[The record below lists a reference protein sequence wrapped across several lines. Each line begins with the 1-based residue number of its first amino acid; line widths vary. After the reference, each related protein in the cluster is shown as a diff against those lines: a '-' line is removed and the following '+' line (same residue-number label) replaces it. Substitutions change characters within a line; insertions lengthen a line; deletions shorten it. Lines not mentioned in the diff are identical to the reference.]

1 MALLVLALCC
11 FAQPPS
17 LDLNNREDWPRRRA
31 EILAGLKAAM
41 GEFPEKGDPLDVR
54 FLEKHEHDT
63 YLRHKLTYGTEN
75 GDRVPAWLLIP
86 KGKPPAGKWPA
97 VLCLHQTVAIGK
109 DEPVG
114 LGKRE
119 ELHYAKHL
127 AERGYVTLAPDYPSF
142 GEYRYDFA
150 KSKWASGSLK
160 AVYNNQR
167 ALDLLGDRPEV
178 DAKRLGVIGHSLGG
192 HNALFTA
199 VFDERLRACVSNCGF
214 TSFPRYYGGKIAGW
228 TSDRYMPRL
237 KTVYKLDPARVPF
250 DFPQVLAA
258 IAPRAVL
265 ASAPLQDDNFDVQGV
280 RDCIRQAR
288 PIFGLLGAEDHLQ
301 AYYPDCGHRFP
312 AEARKVAYAFLD
324 KHLKEAR

>member
-1 MALLVLALCC
+1 MEFFLVVVLALG
-11 FAQPPS
+11 QPPA
-17 LDLNNREDWPRRRA
+17 LDICDPVNWPARRT
-31 EILAGLKAAM
+31 EILAGMKAAM
-41 GEFPEKGDPLDVR
+41 GEFPAKGDPLDVR
-54 FLEKHEHDT
+54 ISQKHEHESYT
-63 YLRHKLTYGTEN
+63 RYKLTYGTEN

-86 KGKPPAGKWPA
+86 KGKPPGGKWPA

-119 ELHYAKHL
+119 ELQYAKHL
-127 AERGYVTLAPDYPSF
+127 TERGYVTLAPDYPSF
-142 GEYRYDFA
+142 GEYRYDFT

-160 AVYNNQR
+160 AVYNNRR
-167 ALDLLGDRPEV
+167 AVDLLVERPEV
-178 DAKRLGVIGHSLGG
+178 DAKNIGVIGHSLGG
-192 HNALFTA
+192 HTALFTA

-214 TSFPRYYGGKIAGW
+214 TSFPKYYGGKIAGW

-265 ASAPLQDDNFDVQGV
+265 ASSPMHDDNFAVEGV
-280 RDCIRQAR
+280 RDCIRQAK
-288 PIFGLLGAEDHLQ
+288 PIFRLLGAEANLQ
-301 AYYPDCGHRFP
+301 ANYPDCGHSFP
-312 AEARKVAYAFLD
+312 SEARKVAYAFLD
-324 KHLKEAR
+324 QHLKKR